1 MGFNLL
7 LRDECCLRIRD
18 EVEFIDFQDAYLDRD
33 IRRKTKRC
41 KGIGSKRGADTV
53 HGRVSDLCE
62 NKM

>member
-1 MGFNLL
+1 M
-7 LRDECCLRIRD
+7 RIRD